1 MLVPYHGPM
10 ADESIRVQTVRVDLP
25 GRAYSVQIGPSLLS
39 SLGALLQSRCRATK
53 ATIVTDNGVGPL
65 YLDKACE
72 GLRAANIEPRTITV
86 PAGESSKSLDQ
97 LSAVYDQL
105 AANHHGRDE
114 PIIALGG
121 GVVGDLT
128 GLAAATWLRGVA
140 FVQCPTTLEAD
151 IDASI
156 GGKSAVN
163 HPAGKNLI
171 GAFHQPL
178 LVCIDI
184 DCLASL
190 PARDLT
196 AGLAESVKHAV
207 ILDPELFDWH
217 CHVAPKILGR
227 EPQTLCD
234 LIRRN
239 CALKAAIVVADERE
253 LEGAGIGR
261 AVLNFGHTIGHA
273 LEAMS
278 GFDLR
283 HGEAVALGMVGEM
296 ELAVRK
302 CGFDDAIRGR
312 VERLLKNLGL
322 RVRLDRPPD
331 LSDLLARMGMD
342 KKARGGTV
350 RFIVPRSLGQAQWIE
365 NVDEADMALAI
376 ARLTS
381 AS

>member
-1 MLVPYHGPM
+1 M
-10 ADESIRVQTVRVDLP
+10 ADDAITTQIVRVDLP
-25 GRAYSVQIGPSLLS
+25 GRSYSVQIGANLLA
-39 SLGALLQSRCRATK
+39 SLGALLRPRSQAART
-53 ATIVTDNGVGPL
+53 TIITDMTVGPL
-65 YLDKACE
+65 YLEKACE
-72 GLRAANIEPRTITV
+72 GLRQAGFEARTITV
-86 PAGESSKSLDQ
+86 PAGEPSKSLAQ

-105 AANHHGRDE
+105 AAHHHGRDE

-121 GVVGDLT
+121 GVVGDLA
-128 GLAAATWLRGVA
+128 GLAAATWLRGVP

-156 GGKSAVN
+156 GGKSAIN

-184 DCLASL
+184 DCLSTL
-190 PARDLT
+190 PPRDFT

-207 ILDPELFDWH
+207 ILDAEFLDWH
-217 CHVAPKILGR
+217 CHVAAKILAR
-227 EPQTLCD
+227 DPQTLCD

-239 CALKAAIVVADERE
+239 CAIKAAIVVADERE

-273 LEAMS
+273 LEAQS
-278 GFDLR
+278 RFDLR
-283 HGEAVALGMVGEM
+283 HGEAIALGMVAEM

-302 CGFDDAIRGR
+302 CGFDDAVRTR
-312 VERLLKNLGL
+312 VEGLLKALGL
-322 RVRLDRPPD
+322 RARLDRVPD
-331 LSDLLARMGMD
+331 LPDLLARMEMD

-350 RFIVPRSLGQAQWIE
+350 RFVVPRSLAQAQWIE
-365 NVDEADMALAI
+365 PDENEIRSAVE
-376 ARLTS
+376 RLTS
-381 AS
+381 AP

>member
-1 MLVPYHGPM
+1 M
-10 ADESIRVQTVRVDLP
+10 ADESIKAQSVRVDLP
-25 GRAYSVQIGPSLLS
+25 GRAYSVQIGSGLLA
-39 SLGALLQSRCRATK
+39 SLGTLLQSRSMAERATV
-53 ATIVTDNGVGPL
+53 VTDTAVGPL
-65 YLDKACE
+65 YLEKACE
-72 GLRAANIEPRTITV
+72 GLRRVRIEPRTITV
-86 PAGESSKSLDQ
+86 PAGESSKSLAQ

-105 AANHHGRDE
+105 ASHHHARDE

-121 GVVGDLT
+121 GVVGDLS
-128 GLAAATWLRGVA
+128 GLAAATWLRGVS

-171 GAFHQPL
+171 GAFHQPM
-178 LVCIDI
+178 LVCVDI
-184 DCLASL
+184 DCLVSL

-217 CHVAPKILGR
+217 CNLTSKILNR
-227 EPQTLCD
+227 DPQTLCE
-234 LIRRN
+234 LIHRN

-273 LEAMS
+273 LEAQS

-283 HGEAVALGMVGEM
+283 HGEAVALGMVAEM
-296 ELAVRK
+296 DMAVRQ
-302 CGFDDAIRGR
+302 CGLDDGVRRR
-312 VERLLKNLGL
+312 VESLLKSLGL
-322 RVRLDRPPD
+322 RVRLDRQPD
-331 LSDLLARMGMD
+331 LSDLFARMGMD

-365 NVDEADMALAI
+365 KAGEDEIRLAI
-376 ARLTS
+376 ERLT
-381 AS
+381 AAP

>member
-1 MLVPYHGPM
+1 M
-10 ADESIRVQTVRVDLP
+10 ADDTIRVQTVRVDLP
-25 GRAYSVQIGPSLLS
+25 GRAYSVQIGQSLLS
-39 SLGALLQSRCRATK
+39 SLGALLQTRCRATK
-53 ATIVTDNGVGPL
+53 ATIITDNGVGPL

-72 GLRAANIEPRTITV
+72 GLRAASIEPRTITI
-86 PAGESSKSLDQ
+86 PAGESSKSLAQ

-105 AANHHGRDE
+105 AAHHHGRDE

-121 GVVGDLT
+121 GVVGDLA

-178 LVCIDI
+178 LVCVDI

-190 PARDLT
+190 PPRDLT

-207 ILDPELFDWH
+207 ILDTELFDWH
-217 CHVAPKILGR
+217 CNVARKILDR
-227 EPQTLCD
+227 DPRTLCE

-273 LEAMS
+273 LEALS
-278 GFDLR
+278 GFDFR
-283 HGEAVALGMVGEM
+283 HGEAVALGMVAEM

-302 CGFDDAIRGR
+302 CNLDDSVRIR
-312 VERLLKNLGL
+312 VESLLKNLGL

-331 LSDLLARMGMD
+331 LSDLLARLEMD
-342 KKARGGTV
+342 KKARRGSV

-365 NVDEADMALAI
+365 NVGEADIGQAI
-376 ARLTS
+376 ERMSS
-381 AS
+381 AT